1 MDFSS
6 ILQTWIAAVS
16 NPNEEFYEAE
26 RTKPEAT
33 INTAVIWVLI
43 ATVIAAVLGAL
54 RTIIGINA
62 MGGMEQLLSQMDMP
76 PEMTQQMTQ
85 MLSGGAGAGLAI
97 GSLLFSLILTPI
109 FFLIG
114 VGIFYLVA
122 RMLGGQG
129 DYGRYAYLIS
139 TFYAPLTVVSSV
151 LGFVPLLGGCAG
163 LIIVIYQVVLTY
175 FATKV
180 EHRLTSGKAIAV
192 ALTPIII
199 FGVFFVCIA
208 GFAGAFILSNANG

>member
-6 ILQTWIAAVS
+6 IMQTWIAAVS

-26 RTKPEAT
+26 RIKPDAN
-33 INTAVIWVLI
+33 IGTAVIWVII

-54 RTIIGINA
+54 RTVIGINA
-62 MGGMEQLLSQMDMP
+62 MGGMDQLFSQMDLP
-76 PEMTQQMTQ
+76 PEVAQQMSQ
-85 MLSGGAGAGLAI
+85 ILSGGAGAGLAI
-97 GSLLFSLILTPI
+97 GAIVTSLILTPI

-129 DYGRYAYLIS
+129 EFGRYAYLLS
-139 TFYAPLTVVSSV
+139 AFYAPLTVVSAV
-151 LGFVPLLGGCAG
+151 LGLVPLLGGCVTF
-163 LIIVIYQVVLTY
+163 IIALYQVVLTY

-192 ALTPIII
+192 ALTPIIL
-199 FGVFFVCIA
+199 FGAFFLCIA
-208 GFAGAFILSNANG
+208 VFAGALIFSGTQ

>member
-1 MDFSS
+1 M
-6 ILQTWIAAVS
+6 QTWIAAVS

-26 RTKPEAT
+26 RIKPDAN
-33 INTAVIWVLI
+33 IGTAVIWVII

-54 RTIIGINA
+54 RTVIGINA
-62 MGGMEQLLSQMDMP
+62 MGGMDQLFSQMDLP
-76 PEMTQQMTQ
+76 PEVAQQMSQ
-85 MLSGGAGAGLAI
+85 ILSGGAGAGLAI
-97 GSLLFSLILTPI
+97 GAIVTSLILTPI

-129 DYGRYAYLIS
+129 EFGRYAYLLS
-139 TFYAPLTVVSSV
+139 AFYAPLTVVSAV
-151 LGFVPLLGGCAG
+151 LGLVPLLGGCVTF
-163 LIIVIYQVVLTY
+163 IIALYQVVLTY

-192 ALTPIII
+192 ALTPIIL
-199 FGVFFVCIA
+199 FGAFFLCIA
-208 GFAGAFILSNANG
+208 VFAGALIFSGTQ